1 MKAQWIGSLIAISA
15 VASSIWVQS
24 AQADNFASVYYDAAS
39 DQLVVTMTYRG
50 TNRHH
55 HFSLQWGRCH
65 PSQNGN
71 LNKVTANVLDD
82 QWQDEEDND
91 FQKTTRFS
99 LADMPCRPAKVT
111 LRTAPHFLATVMVP
125 AAPSQ

>member
-71 LNKVTANVLDD
+71 LNKVTANVLDN
-82 QWQDEEDND
+82 QWQEEEDND